1 MIRRLLATLKIRPD
15 EARMAAQVALFF
27 CVIDLSRA
35 IGDSAADA
43 LFFRR
48 FGVEYLPYLYIALG
62 ILTFGA
68 SLGYAVCVGRLA
80 KRRFFPGM
88 LLGMA
93 LLLLVERGAIL
104 LNLRALYPLLW
115 LTINVNAALLG
126 ILVWTTAGETCD
138 TRQAKR
144 LFPIFVSS
152 SILGDLL
159 GSLIIGPAAQ
169 LLGTENLVVLDVLL
183 LAAAAWVIRG
193 IARGN
198 FRPVMPSNEASSFLT
213 DIRAGFETVKR
224 TPLLQLLGVSAVLFS
239 VLYFSVAFPFGK
251 AVSAAYTSEAQLA
264 GFLGLF
270 KGISSALMF
279 VAALLI
285 ANRLYARIG
294 IVFALLLLPVT
305 YLLGFILF
313 AADFTFTTAV
323 IVRLAQL
330 VVLSGIGDGAY
341 SSFFNVVPA
350 ERRAQVRAFDA
361 GVPSQIGI
369 ILSGLLLIL
378 GERLLTNTSIFG
390 MGMVVA
396 VLCAL
401 VVWRMRRSY
410 GDALVAAL
418 RAGRVEVFSGGERIF
433 TGLAN
438 NLEANR
444 ILIAG
449 LDAPQPVQQQLAAEM
464 LARIQ
469 ANAAAPALIERLPLV
484 TGEVRAAFIR
494 ALGQLGARAAARPV
508 AGQLRDASAAV
519 RCAALDALPELS
531 APAGSKTAV
540 FIHPLLADPDI
551 TVRIQAAI
559 SLARCGESGAA
570 CRALLELMQAAL
582 DEPARIA
589 VLQAFE
595 PVFRAAGLAGDVFD
609 HAALEAV
616 MSCAQEASSAIRQA
630 ACQGLASVSDPAA
643 LKTLVG
649 CLSDPVQAVRA
660 QAARAL
666 RTSAAAA
673 PLVLVELPAAA
684 DPAMV
689 LEALSPGDR
698 AIAAPLRSY
707 ARVEL
712 SRMQAWRDARRALPV
727 FEDDLNSNGGNEKLS
742 RRGRAT
748 EFLASLLEDRAQQAE
763 GRFLKVVGLLSNEMV
778 MEVVARSLKTA
789 NPDTRATAIEA
800 LDTLGD
806 KQLVKAI
813 LPWIEESSQGDTRS
827 QERSAETGQVLSRL
841 MAGEDTLLRAVAM
854 RAAGEL
860 GLMHLSSRPSEGR
873 SRGIGTQAAAAT
885 GGIALADGA
894 EVWQQ
899 SGGVVETLQTLPLV
913 ERTILLREI
922 SLFSDLSADDL
933 VQIARMAEERWFED
947 GAVLC
952 HEGDKGDTMFMIA
965 EGQVRVTRQVKEL
978 EQELAI
984 RNVGDIVGEMAI
996 IDSVPRFATLTA
1008 DGEVRTLVITADAF
1022 KAILRDRP
1030 EVSLA
1035 VMRSLSRRLRE

>member
-1 MIRRLLATLKIRPD
+1 MIRPLLATLKIRPD

-27 CVIDLSRA
+27 CLIDLGRA
-35 IGDSAADA
+35 IADSAADA

-68 SLGYAVCVGRLA
+68 SLGYAALVGRLE
-80 KRRFFPGM
+80 KRRFFPA
-88 LLGMA
+88 LLLVMA
-93 LLLLVERGAIL
+93 LLLLVERGVIL
-104 LNLRALYPLLW
+104 FNYRALYPLLW

-159 GSLIIGPAAQ
+159 GSLVIGPAAQ
-169 LLGTENLVVLDVLL
+169 LLGTENLVVLDGLL
-183 LAAAAWVIRG
+183 LAAAAWVIRD

-198 FRPVMPSNEASSFLT
+198 FRAVEPSNEVSSFLT

-251 AVSAAYTSEAQLA
+251 AVSATFTSEAQLA

-323 IVRLAQL
+323 IVRLSQL

-341 SSFFNVVPA
+341 SSFFNVVPV

-369 ILSGLLLIL
+369 IISGGLLIL

-396 VLCAL
+396 VLCAQ

-410 GDALVAAL
+410 GNALVAAL

-433 TGLAN
+433 SDLTN
-438 NLEANR
+438 NLEASR

-464 LARIQ
+464 LARIH
-469 ANAAAPALIERLPLV
+469 ATAAAPALTERLPV
-484 TGEVRAAFIR
+484 VSGEVRVAFIR
-494 ALGQLGARAAARPV
+494 ALGQLGAQEAAQAV
-508 AGQLRDASAAV
+508 DGQLWDASAAV
-519 RCAALDALPELS
+519 RCAALDALPGLS
-531 APAGSKTAV
+531 SPVSPETAAL
-540 FIHPLLADPDI
+540 IRPLLADPDWK
-551 TVRIQAAI
+551 VRIQAAI
-559 SLARCGESGAA
+559 SLARCGETTSAN
-570 CRALLELMQAAL
+570 RALLEFIQAAE
-582 DEPARIA
+582 DEPTRVA

-595 PVFRAAGLAGDVFD
+595 PVFRATGLSGEVFD
-609 HAALEAV
+609 DEALNAV
-616 MSCAQEASSAIRQA
+616 IRCAQDDSFTIRQA
-630 ACQGLASVSDPAA
+630 ACQGLAPVGTPVAI
-643 LKTLVG
+643 KTLVG
-649 CLSDPVQAVRA
+649 CLSDPVEAVRTR
-660 QAARAL
+660 AAHSL
-666 RTSAAAA
+666 RSSGAASA
-673 PLVLVELPAAA
+673 PFVLAELPAAL

-707 ARVEL
+707 ARDEL
-712 SRMQAWRDARRALPV
+712 SRMQAWRDAVRVLPQ
-727 FEDDLNSNGGNEKLS
+727 ERK
-742 RRGRAT
+742 AT

-763 GRFLKVVGLLSNEMV
+763 GRFLKVVGLISNETV
-778 MEVVARSLKTA
+778 MQLVARSLKTS

-806 KQLVKAI
+806 KQLVKAF
-813 LPWIEESSQGDTRS
+813 LLLIEEGLDGNGRS
-827 QERSAETGQVLSRL
+827 QERSAETGQVLSHL
-841 MAGEDTLLRAVAM
+841 MAGEDPLLRALAM
-854 RAAGEL
+854 RAASEL
-860 GLMHLSSRPSEGR
+860 GLVRLSEEGCR
-873 SRGIGTQAAAAT
+873 ATGAT
-885 GGIALADGA
+885 GGVAFADGM
-894 EVWQQ
+894 EIWQQ
-899 SGGVVETLQTLPLV
+899 SGGAVETLQTLPLV

-922 SLFSDLSADDL
+922 PLFSDLSADDL

-952 HEGDKGDTMFMIA
+952 REGEKGDALFMIA
-965 EGQVRVTRQVKEL
+965 EGQVRVTRLVNGL

-984 RNVGDIVGEMAI
+984 RIGGDIVGEMAI
-996 IDSVPRFATLTA
+996 IDSVPRFATLSA

-1035 VMRSLSRRLRE
+1035 VMRALSRRLRERR